1 MCCLCVL
8 PCLPQWAVRVYVYG
22 IMPRV
27 RVHVCMP
34 VCVTMPTTVSSEGTK
49 HHLLSSIPENQK
61 ILPTTHRAATIQ
73 SAIDSMNI
81 GWICRE
87 TTYGNTAI
95 LSHTIASFPGHTG
108 MGL

>member
-1 MCCLCVL
+1 M
-8 PCLPQWAVRVYVYG
+8 YV
-22 IMPRV
+22 
-27 RVHVCMP
+27 P
-34 VCVTMPTTVSSEGTK
+34 VCVTMPTTVSSEGAK

-87 TTYGNTAI
+87 TTYGNEDTAI
-95 LSHTIASFPGHTG
+95 LSHHSLIPRPHGNGAIESH
-108 MGL
+108 LHIC